1 MSSRPAQENRFSLRR
16 WSQRK
21 LEAARTGVRTPV
33 QAPPPADVAA
43 AGQTP
48 AVMALNAIEPTT
60 SASVSNSV
68 STSVS
73 TATANAELPPIESLT
88 IDSDF
93 APFFKP
99 QVDESVKRAA
109 LKQLFRDPRFNIM
122 DGLDTYIDDY
132 TQPDP
137 IPSAMLEDLMQRRVF
152 FSPSAETVP
161 GERAVDERP
170 GNAVA
175 PSAERKPDS
184 SPCLYRAA
192 RVRPS
197 LDFFFLALGLLLR
210 MLRFRRRGSAS
221 MPTTATEI
229 EPTALETIFA
239 ATPRR

>member
-1 MSSRPAQENRFSLRR
+1 MSSGPAHENRFSLRR

-21 LEAARTGVRTPV
+21 LEAARTEGRTPV

-43 AGQTP
+43 TGQTP
-48 AVMALNAIEPTT
+48 AGMAQNAIEPTV

-73 TATANAELPPIESLT
+73 TPPANADLPPIESLT

-152 FSPSAETVP
+152 FPPSAESDPRQRAIDGPAGDRVASSAEAIAPPAPDARLAPDSPIAP
-161 GERAVDERP
+161 GAPVASLAP
-170 GNAVA
+170 VA
-175 PSAERKPDS
+175 PADAPRDTADSAPETGVGDK
-184 SPCLYRAA
+184 AA
-192 RVRPS
+192 NS
-197 LDFFFLALGLLLR
+197 
-210 MLRFRRRGSAS
+210 
-221 MPTTATEI
+221 
-229 EPTALETIFA
+229 
-239 ATPRR
+239 

>member
-1 MSSRPAQENRFSLRR
+1 M
-16 WSQRK
+16 
-21 LEAARTGVRTPV
+21 

-48 AVMALNAIEPTT
+48 AEQHKAIEPTV
-60 SASVSNSV
+60 SASGSNVS
-68 STSVS
+68 
-73 TATANAELPPIESLT
+73 ANAELPPIESLT

-152 FSPSAETVP
+152 FSPSAAETVP
-161 GERAVDERP
+161 GERAVGEP
-170 GNAVA
+170 VGNIVA
-175 PSAERKPDS
+175 PSAEAMAPPVAPDARLAPDS
-184 SPCLYRAA
+184 PIASGAPVASPA
-192 RVRPS
+192 S
-197 LDFFFLALGLLLR
+197 LAPVAPADAPR
-210 MLRFRRRGSAS
+210 DAIDSA
-221 MPTTATEI
+221 P
-229 EPTALETIFA
+229 ETGVDDKGDK
-239 ATPRR
+239 P

>member
-1 MSSRPAQENRFSLRR
+1 VSSRPAQANRFSLRR

-48 AVMALNAIEPTT
+48 AEQHKAIEPTA
-60 SASVSNSV
+60 SASVSNSG
-68 STSVS
+68 S
-73 TATANAELPPIESLT
+73 NAELPSIESLT

-99 QVDESVKRAA
+99 QVDELVKRAA

-137 IPSAMLEDLMQRRVF
+137 IPSAMLEDLMKRRVF
-152 FSPSAETVP
+152 FSPSAAEAKP
-161 GERAVDERP
+161 GEQAVDESA
-170 GNAVA
+170 GNTVA
-175 PSAERKPDS
+175 PSAEAIAAPLAPDARLAPDS
-184 SPCLYRAA
+184 PVVPVASLRSLAPADAPRDAA
-192 RVRPS
+192 DAAP
-197 LDFFFLALGLLLR
+197 
-210 MLRFRRRGSAS
+210 
-221 MPTTATEI
+221 
-229 EPTALETIFA
+229 ETGA
-239 ATPRR
+239 GDKADKS

>member
-1 MSSRPAQENRFSLRR
+1 
-16 WSQRK
+16 
-21 LEAARTGVRTPV
+21 
-33 QAPPPADVAA
+33 
-43 AGQTP
+43 
-48 AVMALNAIEPTT
+48 MAHNAIELTA

-152 FSPSAETVP
+152 FSPSAAETVP
-161 GERAVDERP
+161 GERAVDEP
-170 GNAVA
+170 AGNIVA
-175 PSAERKPDS
+175 PSADAIAPPVAPDAGLAPDS
-184 SPCLYRAA
+184 PIAPGAPLA
-192 RVRPS
+192 S
-197 LDFFFLALGLLLR
+197 LAPVAPADAPR
-210 MLRFRRRGSAS
+210 DAIDSA
-221 MPTTATEI
+221 P
-229 EPTALETIFA
+229 ETGA
-239 ATPRR
+239 GDKAEKSEKS

>member
-1 MSSRPAQENRFSLRR
+1 MSSKPAQANRFSLRR

-21 LEAARTGVRTPV
+21 LEAARTEVRTPV
-33 QAPPPADVAA
+33 QAPSPADVAA

-48 AVMALNAIEPTT
+48 AGMAYNAIEPT
-60 SASVSNSV
+60 A

-152 FSPSAETVP
+152 FSPLAGEANP
-161 GERAVDERP
+161 GERAVDEP
-170 GNAVA
+170 AGSAVA
-175 PSAERKPDS
+175 PSAEAIAPPVAPDARLAPDS
-184 SPCLYRAA
+184 PIAPGA
-192 RVRPS
+192 PVPS
-197 LDFFFLALGLLLR
+197 LVPVAPANAPGD
-210 MLRFRRRGSAS
+210 
-221 MPTTATEI
+221 TAD
-229 EPTALETIFA
+229 A
-239 ATPRR
+239 APEAGVGDKADKS

>member
-1 MSSRPAQENRFSLRR
+1 MSSKPAKANRFSLRR

-21 LEAARTGVRTPV
+21 LEAARTEVQTPV

-48 AVMALNAIEPTT
+48 AGMAHNAVEP
-60 SASVSNSV
+60 AA
-68 STSVS
+68 S
-73 TATANAELPPIESLT
+73 TASANVELPAIESLT

-99 QVDESVKRAA
+99 QVDESIKRAA

-152 FSPSAETVP
+152 FAPPAAEADAAESVIDEPAGDHLASSAEAIAP
-161 GERAVDERP
+161 P
-170 GNAVA
+170 VA
-175 PSAERKPDS
+175 PVVSIAPAAPSGAAEPD
-184 SPCLYRAA
+184 
-192 RVRPS
+192 
-197 LDFFFLALGLLLR
+197 
-210 MLRFRRRGSAS
+210 
-221 MPTTATEI
+221 TAHS
-229 EPTALETIFA
+229 ALETGVEDKA
-239 ATPRR
+239 DKS

>member
-1 MSSRPAQENRFSLRR
+1 VSSRPAQANRFSLRR

-21 LEAARTGVRTPV
+21 LEAARTGAPTPV
-33 QAPPPADVAA
+33 QAPPPVDVAA

-48 AVMALNAIEPTT
+48 AGPHNAIEPTV
-60 SASVSNSV
+60 SASVSTSG

-73 TATANAELPPIESLT
+73 TLSANADLPPIASLT

-99 QVDESVKRAA
+99 QVDEAVKRAA

-152 FSPSAETVP
+152 FSPLAGEANP
-161 GERAVDERP
+161 GERAVDEP
-170 GNAVA
+170 AGSAVA
-175 PSAERKPDS
+175 PSAEAIAPPVAPDARLAPDS
-184 SPCLYRAA
+184 PIAPGA
-192 RVRPS
+192 PVPS
-197 LDFFFLALGLLLR
+197 LVPVAPANAPGDTAH
-210 MLRFRRRGSAS
+210 SA
-221 MPTTATEI
+221 P
-229 EPTALETIFA
+229 ETGVGDKA
-239 ATPRR
+239 DKS